1 MSQKA
6 EKKIGLLVGEE
17 WDWPVAF
24 MQAVNQSTKPVSA
37 ELIKLSGTLVDDAC
51 PYDVIVDRISHV
63 VPYYRAYLKFAAL
76 QGVYIINNPFTWS
89 IDSRFYD
96 KALLTKA
103 GYKTPRTVILPNKYI
118 ERDATP
124 NTFRNLDY
132 PMDWQA
138 IIDYVGVPAIFKD
151 NHTGGRPETYRV
163 HNIDELLN
171 WYDESGTHTTILQ
184 QLIPADN
191 HYHAFVVGQSSVM
204 VLEYVPEDGRYRPDP
219 LPQKH
224 GLGKQ
229 LADDAVKIT
238 QIYEYDINMIE
249 FVVHNDKIYVVNGSN
264 PAPEISNALMSVD
277 QFNWCLKETVQTAV
291 QRALHPASQKIIP
304 SGKIS

>member
-17 WDWPVAF
+17 WDWPAAF

-37 ELIKLSGTLVDDAC
+37 ELIKLSGTLVDDTC

-96 KALLTKA
+96 KGLLTKA

-124 NTFRNLDY
+124 DTFRNLDY

-264 PAPEISNALMSVD
+264 PAPEISNALMSAD
-277 QFNWCLKETVQTAV
+277 QFNWCLNETVQTAV